1 MKQFNLEKYLKNP
14 SRKVVTRNGRDARII
29 CTDKKGFLCIVAL
42 VSNGNGGEDTFVYY
56 SNGTSQ
62 AGVNSSIDL
71 FFASIK
77 HEGWVNIFSFPAPEV
92 RTDGS
97 VYDSYE
103 EAKSFVKNNPDAEY
117 YVATVKIEWEE

>member
-1 MKQFNLEKYLKNP
+1 MKQFNLEEYLKNP
-14 SRKVVTRNGRDARII
+14 SRKVVTRSGRDARII

-77 HEGWVNIFSFPAPEV
+77 HEGWVNLYK
-92 RTDGS
+92 DGGKVEIGTIYPFKS
-97 VYDSYE
+97 EKDAKKASNDEGYD
-103 EAKSFVKNNPDAEY
+103 DG
-117 YVATVKIEWEE
+117 YVATCKITWEE